1 MTVNFSG
8 SIPHL
13 TTHEASIKLFF
24 KRSLRT
30 TLDLLKPDVNSSICF
45 KQKGY
50 HDSSCQVRE
59 YSMGQRVQ
67 TYNFRS
73 GPCWV
78 AGVVVRKLGVLTQLV
93 QVDSGMFW
101 RRHVDHLRPAIDSSV
116 EAKLHTEPELPDLS
130 QTDHGDYAPHNDN
143 DHELPGNL
151 PSATPEQ
158 PPAKR

>member
-78 AGVVVRKLGVLTQLV
+78 AGVVVKKLGFLTYLV
-93 QVDSGMFW
+93 QVNSGNQLNVIIQYGKTIGHHPDIQIELIYLFLLFLNYVCNSNLGW
-101 RRHVDHLRPAIDSSV
+101 RCN
-116 EAKLHTEPELPDLS
+116 E
-130 QTDHGDYAPHNDN
+130 
-143 DHELPGNL
+143 
-151 PSATPEQ
+151 
-158 PPAKR
+158 